1 MSRTK
6 TFDEEET
13 LDRAVELFW
22 SQGFDGTSIADLEK
36 HLGLGRQ
43 SLYNTYGD
51 KRTLFLRAIQRYAET
66 NRREA
71 VAPLLAA
78 NASLSAIHH
87 HFHALVG
94 FLTPSGARRACLVTN
109 SILELGER
117 DVDVAERCRA
127 NEREVRG
134 GFVHALQ
141 NAVQLGELPTDF
153 DVDTWSGLLMTQ
165 VYGMA
170 VMAKSGASA
179 RELRRSADL
188 LLDRL

>member
-22 SQGFDGTSIADLEK
+22 SQGFDATSIADLEK

-51 KRTLFLRAIQRYAET
+51 KRNLFLRAMQRYTER
-66 NRREA
+66 NRSEA
-71 VAPLLAA
+71 VAPLLASD
-78 NASLSAIHH
+78 ASLDAIRL
-87 HFHALVG
+87 HFEGLVG
-94 FLTPSGARRACLVTN
+94 FLTPSGPRRACLVTN

-117 DVDVAERCRA
+117 DVDVAKRCSANQRA
-127 NEREVRG
+127 VRG
-134 GFVHALQ
+134 GFEHALK
-141 NAVQLGELPTDF
+141 NAVKLGELPEDF
-153 DVDTWSGLLMTQ
+153 DVETWSGLLMTQ

-179 RELRRSADL
+179 QELKRSADL

>member
-6 TFDEEET
+6 TFDEEKT

-22 SQGFDGTSIADLEK
+22 SQGFDATSIADLEK

-78 NASLSAIHH
+78 NA
-87 HFHALVG
+87 F
-94 FLTPSGARRACLVTN
+94 
-109 SILELGER
+109 
-117 DVDVAERCRA
+117 
-127 NEREVRG
+127 
-134 GFVHALQ
+134 Q
-141 NAVQLGELPTDF
+141 
-153 DVDTWSGLLMTQ
+153 M
-165 VYGMA
+165 
-170 VMAKSGASA
+170 
-179 RELRRSADL
+179 RSYDSM
-188 LLDRL
+188 

>member
-1 MSRTK
+1 MARTK
-6 TFDEEET
+6 TFDEEKT

-22 SQGFDGTSIADLEK
+22 SKGFDATSIANLEK

-51 KRTLFLRAIQRYAET
+51 KRTLFLRAIRRYAEK
-66 NRREA
+66 NQREA
-71 VAPLLAA
+71 VARLLEKS
-78 NASLSAIHH
+78 ASLSAIHR
-87 HFHALVG
+87 HFHGLVG
-94 FLTPSGARRACLVTN
+94 FLTPTGPRRACLVTN
-109 SILELGER
+109 SILEMGER
-117 DVDVAERCRA
+117 DVDVAKSCSE
-127 NEREVRG
+127 NERAVRG

-141 NAVQLGELPTDF
+141 NAVRLGELPADF

-179 RELRRSADL
+179 QKLKRSADL
-188 LLDRL
+188 LLDLL